1 MKNLLMKEFRLAL
14 HPTNLIFLS
23 LSAMLLIPNY
33 PYLVTFFYTTL
44 GLFFVCLTGRE
55 NRDIEYTMVL
65 PVRKREIV
73 KARFGFAVMVELAQL
88 ALAAVFML
96 LRNRLMPTP
105 NEVGLDANLAFLG
118 AALLMCGLY
127 NALFF
132 TGYYRNPA
140 KVGKAYVLASAV
152 MMLYI
157 IVVEGLTHIVPFFRD
172 VLDTPDPQFLAVK
185 LIVLAAGAVAFVA
198 LTMVGYGLSAKR
210 FEALDL

>member
-1 MKNLLMKEFRLAL
+1 MKNLLMKELRLAL

-55 NRDIEYTMVL
+55 NHDIEYTVAL
-65 PVRKREIV
+65 PVRKRDIV
-73 KARFGFAVMVELAQL
+73 RARIGFAVLVELAQL
-88 ALAAVFML
+88 ALAAAFML
-96 LRNRLMPTP
+96 LRNRLMPSP

-132 TGYYRNPA
+132 SGYYRDPA
-140 KVGKAYVLASAV
+140 KVGKSYVLASTV
-152 MMLYI
+152 LMLYI
-157 IVVEGLTHIVPFFRD
+157 IVVEGLTHVAPFFRD
-172 VLDTPDPQFLAVK
+172 VLDTPDPQFLTAK
-185 LIVLAAGAVAFVA
+185 LIALAAGAAAFAA
-198 LTMVGYGLSAKR
+198 LTLIGYALSVKR
-210 FEALDL
+210 FEAIDL